1 MEQFLCPDC
10 SSALQAR
17 RAELAA
23 RRRELHVFLLAT
35 AQPKPGESAFVLRHA
50 ARALRQIGELVV
62 GPLGSARREEVV
74 CFPSHHFVATPN
86 AAVRGHG
93 VSAPGYPANGRI
105 SRTGSPVL
113 SRLSDSM
120 FIEFICYT
128 CLVSI
133 DDARGFTL
141 NARANRLFASL
152 KSVDGPPEPR
162 DPSRGKTFYSLRTPK
177 VVFANMSPEQDRA
190 WGNTRGMRI
199 RVDPE

>member
-1 MEQFLCPDC
+1 MFLCPDC

-35 AQPKPGESAFVLRHA
+35 ARPKPGESAFVLRHA
-50 ARALRQIGELVV
+50 ARALRQIGEYVV
-62 GPLGSARREEVV
+62 GPLGSARREKVV

-141 NARANRLFASL
+141 NARDANTFYARI

-162 DPSRGKTFYSLRTPK
+162 DPSRGKTFYSLRTPRS
-177 VVFANMSPEQDRA
+177 VFANMSTEQIQTL
-190 WGNTRGMRI
+190 GNRRGLRV